1 MHVDDKDFEFCCR
14 FWLMVKTFFFKR
26 EKTVN
31 PGQVLGSTWFNLC
44 IVFSMDYIFITL
56 LIKLKILANLIKCI
70 ISE

>member
-1 MHVDDKDFEFCCR
+1 MLMIKILNSVVDFDSWWK
-14 FWLMVKTFFFKR
+14 LFFLKR

>member
-1 MHVDDKDFEFCCR
+1 
-14 FWLMVKTFFFKR
+14 MVKTFFLKR